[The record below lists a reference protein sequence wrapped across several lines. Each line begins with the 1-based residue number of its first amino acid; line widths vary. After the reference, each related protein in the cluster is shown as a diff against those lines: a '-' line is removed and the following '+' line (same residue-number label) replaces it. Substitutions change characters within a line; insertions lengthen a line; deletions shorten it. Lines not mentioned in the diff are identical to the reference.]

1 MKRVGLRVVNLSCN
15 ATKPS
20 YIVTAVKIMFVCLF
34 IFNLGEKAVEIELS
48 IEIEVPLG

>member
-1 MKRVGLRVVNLSCN
+1 MVNLRCN
-15 ATKPS
+15 TTKPS
-20 YIVTAVKIMFVCLF
+20 YFLTAVNIMFVCLF